1 MSAVRKVSVS
11 VTTDSG
17 GDSTDFSEVITG
29 RLLGI
34 AFVDTDLAA
43 GADFTI
49 TTDAAAQALL
59 TVTDAGSSTTWH
71 PRQPTHATD
80 GTASLYASTGEPVES
95 DIPIFQD
102 RIKIVTA
109 QGGATKSGRFD
120 IWVG

>member
-11 VTTDSG
+11 VTTNSD

-43 GADFTI
+43 GVDFVI
-49 TTDAAAQALL
+49 TTDAAAQAIL
-59 TVTDAGSSTTWH
+59 TVSNVASSTTWH
-71 PRQPTHATD
+71 PRQPTHSILAA
-80 GTASLYASTGEPVES
+80 ASLYAAAGEPVES

-102 RIKIVTA
+102 RIKIVTDE
-109 QGGATKSGRFD
+109 GGDTKSGRFD